1 MSVRSTF
8 ALTGASLALAAA
20 PIAVAAAAGTASSAA
35 GTTVSVRVEGVRHAL
50 LTPTTVHTHSGSITK
65 GGTPAGTC
73 PSTTAAGAL
82 DVATHHRW
90 GGTYSRQSPSLG
102 IAVTNILGETH
113 TFSGRYYWSIFVDNG
128 YASAGIC
135 GLKLHAGEKILFA
148 AVPVK
153 GTVRLL
159 GLTGP
164 SRVTAGNAFTMR
176 VVVYNAKGVAK
187 PVAGVHVSGA
197 SHASNAHGLIT
208 VTESH
213 RGTVRFTASG
223 TGYIRSAPRT
233 VRVG

>member
-65 GGTPAGTC
+65 GAAPAGSC
-73 PSTTAAGAL
+73 PATDAAGAL

-90 GGTYSRQSPSLG
+90 NGTYSSGLG
-102 IAVTNILGETH
+102 IEVTQILGETDKYSKH
-113 TFSGRYYWSIFVDNG
+113 GHYWEIFVDNKA
-128 YASAGIC
+128 ASAGIC
-135 GLKLHAGEKILFA
+135 GLTLHAGEQILFA
-148 AVPVK
+148 AVPAT
-153 GTVRLL
+153 GTVYP
-159 GLTGP
+159 LTLSGP
-164 SRVTAGNAFTMR
+164 SKVTAGKAFTLR
-176 VVVYNAKGVAK
+176 VSAYNAKGVAK

-213 RGTVRFTASG
+213 RATARFTARG
-223 TGYIRSAPRT
+223 TGYIRSAPVAVK
-233 VRVG
+233 VR

>member
-1 MSVRSTF
+1 MSVRSIF
-8 ALTGASLALAAA
+8 ALAGASLALAAA
-20 PIAVAAAAGTASSAA
+20 PTAVAAASSATSAA
-35 GTTVSVRVEGVRHAL
+35 GTNVSVRVEGFRRAL
-50 LTPTTVHTHSGSITK
+50 LTPTTVRTHSGFITK
-65 GGTPAGTC
+65 GGAPAGTC

-82 DVATHHRW
+82 DVATHHHW
-90 GGTYSRQSPSLG
+90 NGTYSSSSPSLG

-113 TFSGRYYWSIFVDNG
+113 TFSGRYYWSIYVDNG
-128 YASAGIC
+128 YAPAGIC
-135 GLKLHAGEKILFA
+135 GLKLRAGEKILFA

-164 SRVTAGNAFTMR
+164 SRVTAGRTFTLR
-176 VVVYNAKGVAK
+176 VSAYSAKGVAK

-213 RGTVRFTASG
+213 RGTARFTARG
-223 TGYIRSAPRT
+223 TGYVRSAPLS
-233 VRVG
+233 VKVS